1 MSKPE
6 LQPIFTLRD
15 GALFLGLVLVLLV
28 VAYAVGV
35 YTGYRMDHTTAHVET
50 TSKELEK
57 P

>member
-50 TSKELEK
+50 TSKEAGK